1 VVTVGVES
9 TYGYRRERVLRLV
22 TEVSG
27 MGRLWVRTVLVLVGS
42 AVLAVYTAGAIG
54 GLLLFHGLSKE
65 QAIPWL

>member
-1 VVTVGVES
+1 
-9 TYGYRRERVLRLV
+9 
-22 TEVSG
+22 

-42 AVLAVYTAGAIG
+42 AVLAVYTAGEIG